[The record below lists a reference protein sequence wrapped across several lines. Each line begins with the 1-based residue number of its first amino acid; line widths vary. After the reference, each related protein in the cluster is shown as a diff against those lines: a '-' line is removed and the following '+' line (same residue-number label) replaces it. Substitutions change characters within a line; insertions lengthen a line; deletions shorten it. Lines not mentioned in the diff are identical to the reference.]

1 MAKRIMFTAKL
12 ESIRA
17 FMNGKREFRLF
28 GITLTIEHA
37 HDNEYQ
43 VLLLDMCEIF
53 RIVDR
58 GQGKVALYEV

>member
-1 MAKRIMFTAKL
+1 MARKIMFTAKN
-12 ESIRA
+12 ESVRA
-17 FMNGKREFRLF
+17 FVHGKRSFRIF

-43 VLLLDMCEIF
+43 VLLPDRAEIF

-58 GQGKVALYEV
+58 GNGSVKLYVV